1 METKAV
7 ARMIKKLNNAGAEF
21 LDQYDKELNA
31 FIDKEG
37 TTAEESLQ
45 KEVLLELLEHVYG
58 ILHIAEYLGRKVTKT
73 GTLDRNEDGEIVLD
87 GVVLPF
93 MTELEVFVYDENLK
107 QDIWTRTVV
116 GGVDRRYLV
125 GLKKSEIKGIPARIR
140 E

>member
-1 METKAV
+1 M
-7 ARMIKKLNNAGAEF
+7 
-21 LDQYDKELNA
+21 
-31 FIDKEG
+31 
-37 TTAEESLQ
+37 
-45 KEVLLELLEHVYG
+45 
-58 ILHIAEYLGRKVTKT
+58 TKT
-73 GTLDRNEDGEIVLD
+73 GTLDRNEDGEIMLD

-93 MTELEVFVYDENLK
+93 MTEVEVFVYDENLK

>member
-1 METKAV
+1 MEAKTV
-7 ARMIKKLNNAGAEF
+7 VRMIKKLNDAGAEF
-21 LDQYDKELNA
+21 LDQYNEELNA
-31 FIDKEG
+31 FIDKVEI
-37 TTAEESLQ
+37 TAEESLQ
-45 KEVLLELLEHVYG
+45 KEVLLELLEYVYG
-58 ILHIAEYLGRKVTKT
+58 IRHIAEYLEKKVVKT
-73 GTLDRNEDGEIVLD
+73 GTLDRNEAGEIVLD

-125 GLKKSEIKGIPARIR
+125 GVKKSEIKGIPARIR